1 VAETRF
7 PASGAGLGVRAD
19 TKPMIGV
26 ATTDNTNEK
35 RIRRKIMRLLTRR
48 LLVAAAGFL
57 FAGTLVAE
65 DKVLNVYNWSD
76 YIAEDTISN
85 FEERTGIKVNYD
97 VFDSNEVLEAKLLA
111 GNSGYDVVVPS
122 AGFMERQ
129 IQAGVFSELDKSK
142 LENYGNLDEEIL
154 ERVSAHDPGNKHA
167 IPYMWGTTGFGYNV
181 NKVEEAMSDAPVDSW
196 AMLFDPDVV
205 SKLQSCGVT
214 LLDAPTEVFSNLM
227 AYLGRDPNSESAE
240 DIKLFE
246 EHMLKV
252 RPYIKYFH
260 SSQNIN
266 DLANGEI
273 CVAMGWSGD
282 MLIARDRA
290 DEANQGIEINYVI
303 PKEGAVI
310 WFDNLAIPSDAPHPE
325 NAHLFLDYIMEPEVA
340 AAISNYVFYA
350 NANSASEE
358 FVDEEVMTDPGIYPT
373 AEVKKN
379 LFPDLAESPK
389 FTRLLTRAWTKIK
402 TGQ

>member
-1 VAETRF
+1 
-7 PASGAGLGVRAD
+7 
-19 TKPMIGV
+19 
-26 ATTDNTNEK
+26 
-35 RIRRKIMRLLTRR
+35 MRSLTGR
-48 LLVAAAGFL
+48 LLVAVFGVSFAVGGLAA
-57 FAGTLVAE
+57 E
-65 DKVLNVYNWSD
+65 EKVLNVYNWSD
-76 YIAEDTISN
+76 YIAEDTIAN
-85 FEERTGIKVNYD
+85 FEKQTGIKVNYD

-129 IQAGVFSELDKSK
+129 IQAGVFAKLDKGK
-142 LENYGNLDEEIL
+142 LKNYGNLDKEIL
-154 ERVSAHDPGNKHA
+154 ERVAAHDPGNDHS
-167 IPYMWGTTGFGYNV
+167 IPYMWGTTGFGYNI
-181 NKVEEAMSDAPVDSW
+181 NKVKETMPDAPVDSW
-196 AMLFDPDVV
+196 AMLFDPNVV
-205 SKLQSCGVT
+205 SKLQGCGVT
-214 LLDAPTEVFSNLM
+214 LLDAPTEVFANLM
-227 AYLGRDPNSESAE
+227 GYLGRDPNSEKKE
-240 DIKLFE
+240 DVALFE

-290 DEANQGIEINYVI
+290 DEAGQGVEIAYVI
-303 PKEGAVI
+303 PKEGAVM
-310 WFDNLAIPSDAPHPE
+310 WFDNLAIPSDAPHPA
-325 NAHLFLDYIMEPEVA
+325 NAHLFLDYIMEPKVA

-350 NANSASEE
+350 NANSASLPD
-358 FVDEEVMTDPGIYPT
+358 VDEEVKTDPGIYPT
-373 AEVKKN
+373 DEVKAN
-379 LFPDLAESPK
+379 LFPDLADSPK

>member
-1 VAETRF
+1 
-7 PASGAGLGVRAD
+7 
-19 TKPMIGV
+19 
-26 ATTDNTNEK
+26 
-35 RIRRKIMRLLTRR
+35 MRLQMRR
-48 LLVAAAGFL
+48 LLVAAVGIL
-57 FAGTLVAE
+57 FASTLVAE
-65 DKVLNVYNWSD
+65 EKVLNVYNWSD
-76 YIAEDTISN
+76 YIAEDTIAN

-129 IQAGVFSELDKSK
+129 IQAGVFAELDRGK
-142 LENYGNLDEEIL
+142 LANYGNLDEEIL
-154 ERVSAHDPGNKHA
+154 ERVSAHDPGNAHA

-181 NKVEEAMSDAPVDSW
+181 NMVKEAMPGAPVDSW

-325 NAHLFLDYIMEPEVA
+325 NAHMFLDYIMEPEVA

-350 NANSASEE
+350 NANSASVE
-358 FVDEEVMTDPGIYPT
+358 FIDEAVKTDPGIYPT
-373 AEVKKN
+373 AEVKKK

-389 FTRLLTRAWTKIK
+389 FTRLLTRAWTKVK

>member
-1 VAETRF
+1 MLGKAWIGIAAAV
-7 PASGAGLGVRAD
+7 GLGSSIVAGAAD
-19 TKPMIGV
+19 
-26 ATTDNTNEK
+26 E
-35 RIRRKIMRLLTRR
+35 
-48 LLVAAAGFL
+48 
-57 FAGTLVAE
+57 
-65 DKVLNVYNWSD
+65 KVLNVYNWSD

-122 AGFMERQ
+122 ASFMERQ
-129 IQAGVFSELDKSK
+129 IKAGVFGKLDRSK
-142 LENYGNLDEEIL
+142 LANYGNLDAAIL
-154 ERVSAHDPGNKHA
+154 KRVAAHDPGNEHA
-167 IPYMWGTTGFGYNV
+167 VPYMWGTTGFGYDI
-181 NKVEEAMSDAPVDSW
+181 NKVEATLPGAPVDSW
-196 AMLFDPDVV
+196 RMLFDPEVA
-205 SKLQSCGVT
+205 SKLSGCGVT
-214 LLDAPTEVFSNLM
+214 LLDAPTEVFANLM
-227 AYLGRDPNSESAE
+227 AFLGRDPNSESNE
-240 DIKLFE
+240 DVRLFE
-246 EHMLKV
+246 EHMMKI
-252 RPYIKYFH
+252 RPHVKYFH

-290 DEANQGIEINYVI
+290 AEAEQGVEIAYTI
-303 PKEGAVI
+303 PREGAVI

-350 NANSASEE
+350 NANSTSLPH
-358 FVDEEVMTDPGIYPT
+358 VDDEVKTDPGIYPSD
-373 AEVKKN
+373 AVKAN
-379 LFPDLAESPK
+379 LFPDLADSAK
-389 FTRLLTRAWTKIK
+389 FTRLLTRAWTRVK

>member
-1 VAETRF
+1 
-7 PASGAGLGVRAD
+7 
-19 TKPMIGV
+19 
-26 ATTDNTNEK
+26 
-35 RIRRKIMRLLTRR
+35 MRSLTRR
-48 LLVAAAGFL
+48 LLVAAAGMFI
-57 FAGTLVAE
+57 AGAYAAE
-65 DKVLNVYNWSD
+65 EKVLNVYNWSD
-76 YIAEDTISN
+76 YIAEDTIAN

-129 IQAGVFSELDKSK
+129 IQAGVFAPLDKSK
-142 LENYGNLDEEIL
+142 LKNYGNLDKEIL
-154 ERVSAHDPGNKHA
+154 ERVAAHDPGNAYA

-181 NKVEEAMSDAPVDSW
+181 NKVKEAMPDAPVDSW

-227 AYLGRDPNSESAE
+227 AYLGRDPNSESPE
-240 DIKLFE
+240 DIALFE

-290 DEANQGIEINYVI
+290 DEANQGVEINYVI

-310 WFDNLAIPSDAPHPE
+310 WFDNLAIPADAPHPE
-325 NAHLFLDYIMEPEVA
+325 NALMFLDYIMEPEVA

-358 FVDEEVMTDPGIYPT
+358 FIDEEVKTDPGIYPT

-389 FTRLLTRAWTKIK
+389 FTRLLTRAWTKVK